1 MPWHETDPVNERLK
15 FVAAHQSGRQTLTE
29 LCRKFRISRKTGY
42 KILKRYR
49 EEGPEGLRD
58 RLRAPLSHPNQTAP
72 EVEGA
77 ILRVRKAHP
86 TWGSKKIQAVL
97 AREDPEGPWPV
108 RSTMDA
114 VLKRAGVVSPRRKR
128 RRRPPSSP
136 PVVEATEPND
146 VWSIDYKG
154 WFRVGDGTRCDPLT
168 VNDVCSRVSL
178 ECRALVSP
186 KLPDVKRRLEAAFI
200 VVRLAEAHPQRQR
213 PTVRFDGSRAAC
225 RGLECGCCAS
235 GSNRCSSSQVVP
247 DQNGRH
253 ERFHETL
260 KAETANPPC
269 ATIPAQQGIVHA
281 VPANLQR
288 GPTARGSWDARSGRA
303 VGVLVSRDA
312 RHRSLS
318 IIYPDEFETRR
329 VRSDGSMKWAG
340 GYVFVGEAMAGEM
353 VAATAVDDDLWH
365 VFLGPM
371 RLGSLHERSRTIVP
385 IGAERDPGGVTHVPG
400 HDDA

>member
-146 VWSIDYKG
+146 VWSMDYKG

-186 KLPDVKRRLEAAFI
+186 KLPDVKRRLEITFMAFGLPRRMLSDNGPPFGSTGLGGLS
-200 VVRLAEAHPQRQR
+200 RLGVWLLRLGIQPIFIEPGR
-213 PTVRFDGSRAAC
+213 
-225 RGLECGCCAS
+225 
-235 GSNRCSSSQVVP
+235 P

-269 ATIPAQQGIVHA
+269 ATIPAQQGSFTRFQRVYNEERPHEA
-281 VPANLQR
+281 LGMRVPAELWDFSPR
-288 GPTARGSWDARSGRA
+288 EMPTA
-303 VGVLVSRDA
+303 LPE
-312 RHRSLS
+312 H
-318 IIYPDEFETRR
+318 IYPGEFETRR
-329 VRSDGSMKWAG
+329 VRRDGSMKWTG

-371 RLGSLHERSRTIVP
+371 CLGVLHDRSRTIVP
-385 IGAERDPGGVTHVPG
+385 LAGQHDSEGVTHVPG
-400 HDDA
+400 QGDR